1 MDSRPRIVPGNTLG
15 AGFLIRPATPADAPG
30 LLAIYA
36 PFVASTPVS
45 FETQVPSAQEFAARV
60 EKTLARWAW
69 LIAESD
75 GQCIGYAYASSHRE
89 RSAYRWS
96 VETSAYVAPGWHRR
110 GVGSGLYLDLFAA
123 LVSRGYCNA
132 YAGIALPNEASVA
145 LHRAVGF
152 EPIGIFKSVGR
163 KFDRWH
169 DVSWWQR
176 KLQEEPPQ

>member
-96 VETSAYVAPGWHRR
+96 VETSA
-110 GVGSGLYLDLFAA
+110 
-123 LVSRGYCNA
+123 
-132 YAGIALPNEASVA
+132 SV
-145 LHRAVGF
+145 
-152 EPIGIFKSVGR
+152 
-163 KFDRWH
+163 
-169 DVSWWQR
+169 
-176 KLQEEPPQ
+176 